1 MAQRCL
7 LRRHQPDTKQQNQV
21 PGVSIYA
28 DPQGPPCETSLG
40 KRNLQDTRGNSRL
53 LDSPPPPSLDGWI
66 MLNTDGAAKGNPG
79 PAVGGGIFR
88 GTRGEWLY
96 GFAENMGCCTSVKA
110 ELKAVFQGLRIA
122 CDRGIKKLWVQ
133 SNSIVTMGILKDNM
147 VTNSE
152 HAILAG
158 LCKRLISLQDWEV
171 LISHYFRET
180 NKVVDVLD
188 NLGTQL
194 VVSFQFF
201 NSPPKEA
208 MVVLF
213 SDSVRVNWP
222 HLVNR

>member
-1 MAQRCL
+1 
-7 LRRHQPDTKQQNQV
+7 
-21 PGVSIYA
+21 
-28 DPQGPPCETSLG
+28 
-40 KRNLQDTRGNSRL
+40 
-53 LDSPPPPSLDGWI
+53 
-66 MLNTDGAAKGNPG
+66 
-79 PAVGGGIFR
+79 
-88 GTRGEWLY
+88 
-96 GFAENMGCCTSVKA
+96 
-110 ELKAVFQGLRIA
+110 
-122 CDRGIKKLWVQ
+122 
-133 SNSIVTMGILKDNM
+133 MGILKDNM